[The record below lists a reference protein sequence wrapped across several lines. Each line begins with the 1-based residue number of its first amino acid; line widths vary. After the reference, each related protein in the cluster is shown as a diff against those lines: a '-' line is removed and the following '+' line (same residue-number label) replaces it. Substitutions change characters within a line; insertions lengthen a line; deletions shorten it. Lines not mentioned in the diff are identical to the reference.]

1 MKKLSVILLILI
13 ATIFTAC
20 SDKKETTESTASK
33 EVIKVGTSGSYYPFT
48 FYEDDKLQGFE
59 IDIWNAIAEKLDAKV
74 EFKVAK
80 FSGLFGM
87 LETNKIHTISNQVT
101 MTEKRVAKYSFA
113 KPYVFDGAQIV
124 VHKDT
129 QNISSLNDL
138 KGKKIGVSL
147 GTNYVNIVKDYD
159 KDSQIEVISYD
170 GNGFEQDVVL
180 KRIDAFVQDRVSSVE
195 LIKKANLPLKLVG
208 SPIVIIEN
216 SFPFL
221 KNEKNEELLKRVD
234 LAIVALREDG
244 TFKNIS
250 MKWFN
255 TDITTK

>member
-1 MKKLSVILLILI
+1 MKRLSVILLILI
-13 ATIFTAC
+13 TTIFTAC
-20 SDKKETTESTASK
+20 SDKKESKEVVSSK
-33 EVIKVGTSGSYYPFT
+33 EVIKVGTSGGYFPFT
-48 FYEDDKLQGFE
+48 FFENDKLQGFE
-59 IDIWNAIAEKLDAKV
+59 IDVWRAIAKKLDVEV
-74 EFKVAK
+74 EFKTAK

-87 LETNKIHTISNQVT
+87 LETNKIDTISNQVT
-101 MTEKRVAKYSFA
+101 MTDKRIAKYSFA
-113 KPYVFDGAQIV
+113 TPYVYDGAQIV
-124 VHKDT
+124 VHEET
-129 QNISSLNDL
+129 INISSLDDL

-195 LIKKANLPLKLVG
+195 LIKKAKLPLKLVG
-208 SPIVIIEN
+208 SPIVIIKN

-221 KNEKNEELLKRVD
+221 KNGKNEVLLKKVD
-234 LAIVALREDG
+234 SAIVALREDG
-244 TFKNIS
+244 TLKNIS